1 MVYGDLELVIN
12 HLRTGKGIG
21 DILRP
26 FYNQVRKLEEKLQEK
41 KVCSVLYKPLN
52 DSDPIYKKID
62 EIASQCMN
70 LIHQKFQ
77 IPID

>member
-1 MVYGDLELVIN
+1 VVYGDLELVIN
-12 HLRTGKGIG
+12 QLRTGKGIG
-21 DILRP
+21 DILRA

-41 KVCSVLYKPLN
+41 KVCSVFYKPLN